1 MDDTYRSQFRMP
13 MPVYEKLKAAADRN
27 GCSVNAELVARL
39 DASFDLDEAIMA
51 IIEHSPPFPGG
62 PSTSGSHLL
71 LDIYGQLD
79 EALNELHGLQTEAS
93 AGAMQE
99 HISYNTS
106 RLEAIE
112 SQLTLLAEAL
122 LPEQPKPKKT
132 VRVAGVP
139 TKLAAREPVAVKR
152 ITRSR
157 NRLSNSSD

>member
-13 MPVYEKLKAAADRN
+13 MHVYEKLKAAADRN

-71 LDIYGQLD
+71 LDFYGQLE
-79 EALNELHGLQTEAS
+79 EALDELHGLQTEAS

-112 SQLTLLAEAL
+112 SQLALLSEAL
-122 LPEQPKPKKT
+122 LSEQPKPQKAVKV
-132 VRVAGVP
+132 VRVQKTP
-139 TKLAAREPVAVKR
+139 ETREAAVAKR

-157 NRLSNSSD
+157 NRLSRSAD